1 MTVNELVNYIKLEK
15 YDLTKL
21 DGLKDEYKE
30 VLEKYSDVIEL
41 NPKRQEKT
49 VEGFGERIELLKQA
63 KEKYKDVTPVD
74 FLLRERSM
82 LEKNS

>member
-1 MTVNELVNYIKLEK
+1 MTVNELVNYIELEK

-41 NPKRQEKT
+41 NSKRLEKT
-49 VEGFGERIELLKQA
+49 VEGFGERIELLKCA
-63 KEKYKDVTPVD
+63 KEDK
-74 FLLRERSM
+74 EN
-82 LEKNS
+82 LES